1 MLSAVSCRSQN
12 TSGNSKKVADVYY
25 FLFFLLAL
33 RVEKNNHVVSAYLPA
48 VHVYQPNKVK
58 VDTPT

>member
-25 FLFFLLAL
+25 FLFFLLVAL
-33 RVEKNNHVVSAYLPA
+33 RVEKNHVVSAYLPA

-58 VDTPT
+58 VDNPT